1 MAFELHHLSA
11 QEQWDWIHRGTVTPL
26 ELAEHYLDR
35 IARID
40 GSIGAF
46 VTVTGERARD
56 RARGL
61 PDDVPRTRMLWGLP
75 TADKDLYDRRGVP
88 TRSGSRATSAEPAR
102 VDHPLV
108 QALDDLGTVS
118 LGKVATPEFGLNSTT
133 EPLLASP
140 TRNPWDTDRSPGGS
154 SGGSA
159 AAVAAGLLPAAV
171 GSDGGGSV
179 RIPAAACGLVGL
191 KPSRGRVPA
200 MPGRGGLGGL
210 VVAGPIT
217 RTVADAGMIL
227 DGLVAPT
234 GAAARQPFALVTPD
248 PDGAT
253 GSGEA
258 ARFLAAAIRGEGRF
272 RIGVLEGSPW
282 DDAVD
287 IRVDPSARAAVDAA
301 VRAAVAVGHAV
312 EDVRMP
318 RVEYARWFRTA
329 WQASAARIPEIPAVD
344 LDKVEPLTGWLIE
357 RGRALTGLDVLDA
370 MAGLDAFSTALIDR
384 FSPFD
389 IVLTPTLAL
398 PPRPLGWYSDDPERN
413 FADQC
418 RYSPWTSMC
427 NVAGLPALTLPVGT
441 VDTAVPETDPS
452 SVGLPMGVH
461 CIGRPGAEAT
471 LLAFGAQLER
481 RMHWARRHPPA
492 WEA

>member
-11 QEQWDWIHRGTVTPL
+11 QEQWDWVHRGEIAPL
-26 ELAEHYLDR
+26 ELTAHYLER
-35 IARID
+35 IERLD
-40 GSIGAF
+40 GEIGAF
-46 VTVTGERARD
+46 VTVTAEQARMRA
-56 RARGL
+56 ATL
-61 PDDVPRTRMLWGLP
+61 AETVPGTRMLWGLP
-75 TADKDLYDRRGVP
+75 TADKDLYDRVGVP
-88 TRSGSRATSAEPAR
+88 TRSGSAALPSAPAT

-108 QALDDLGTVS
+108 RALNDLGTVS

-133 EPLLASP
+133 EPACGSP
-140 TRNPWDTDRSPGGS
+140 TRNPWDLHRSPGGS

-159 AAVAAGLLPAAV
+159 AAVAAGLVSAAV

-200 MPGRGGLGGL
+200 QSGRTGLGGL

-217 RTVADAGMIL
+217 RTVADAGMFL

-234 GAAARQPFALVTPD
+234 GVGAPQPYALVP
-248 PDGAT
+248 PGVSVR
-253 GSGEA
+253 GHQEA
-258 ARFLAAAIRGEGRF
+258 DRFLAAAVRGEGRF

-287 IRVDPSARAAVDAA
+287 VRVSPAAAATVRLTVEHALAIGHEVD
-301 VRAAVAVGHAV
+301 R
-312 EDVRMP
+312 VRMP

-329 WQASAARIPEIPAVD
+329 WQASAARIPDIPGIDIAR
-344 LDKVEPLTGWLIE
+344 VEPLTRWLIE
-357 RGRALTGLDVLDA
+357 RGRALDGLAVLDA
-370 MAGLDAFSTALIDR
+370 MAGLDAFSVALIER
-384 FSPFD
+384 FAPFD
-389 IVLTPTLAL
+389 IVITPTLAL
-398 PPRPLGWYSDDPERN
+398 PPRPLGWYSEEPEQN

-427 NVAGLPALTLPVGT
+427 NVSGLPAITLPVGA
-441 VDTAVPETDPS
+441 VEADTADGDS
-452 SVGLPMGVH
+452 DAVGLPMGVQ
-461 CIGRPGAEAT
+461 CIGRPGDETT

-481 RMHWARRHPPA
+481 RVRWMRRHPSM
-492 WEA
+492 W